1 MTFKGNLLQKIEIDT
16 LTRKV
21 IHSWGP
27 PDSGRKIDKDT
38 MRSLVEIGG
47 FRQETVREM
56 DLYYLREEA
65 ADQGDILVLD
75 NELPIYHT
83 SEADVAMRRNPTIKE
98 MISIRNAIK
107 ILSDSDVVVS
117 KKDESV
123 RTVQRQLL
131 ERLDLSFGESDI
143 DDIASDG
150 IRSLEREYIDGVLE
164 ALTLFA
170 ELLDYRKAPK
180 KMQMGQFQILGAMA
194 ERPGGETR
202 FGPIVIYSLIHN
214 RLFLVEQQVSQRD
227 EAAIEAVHHV
237 ALGQEKPDR
246 EDTDVFLFLKSAV
259 ISRYLDGTSRA
270 DLNPVA

>member
-1 MTFKGNLLQKIEIDT
+1 MTFKANLLQKIEIDG
-16 LTRKV
+16 LAHKV
-21 IHSWGP
+21 IQSWGP

-38 MRSLVEIGG
+38 MRSLLEIGD
-47 FRQETVREM
+47 FRHDTVREM
-56 DLYYLREEA
+56 DLYFLREEA
-65 ADQGDILVLD
+65 ADQGNILVLD

-83 SEADVAMRRNPTIKE
+83 SEADVAMRRNPTVKE

-123 RTVQRQLL
+123 RAVQQQLL
-131 ERLDLSFGESDI
+131 DRLDLSFGEVDI
-143 DDIASDG
+143 DGIAADG
-150 IRSLEREYIDGVLE
+150 IRSLEREYTDGVVE

-180 KMQMGQFQILGAMA
+180 KLQIGQYQILGPIT
-194 ERPGGETR
+194 EGPGGEIR

-214 RLFLVEQQVSQRD
+214 RLCWIDQQVSQRD
-227 EAAIEAVHHV
+227 EAAIEAVHQV

-246 EDTDVFLFLKSAV
+246 EDADVFLFLKSAV
-259 ISRYLDGTSRA
+259 IDRYLEGISRA
-270 DLNPVA
+270 DLKSVT

>member
-1 MTFKGNLLQKIEIDT
+1 MTFKTNLLRKIQIDT
-16 LTRKV
+16 LTYKV
-21 IHSWGP
+21 IQSWGP

-38 MRSLVEIGG
+38 MRSLLEIGD
-47 FRQETVREM
+47 FRHETVREM

-65 ADQGDILVLD
+65 ANQDDILVLD

-123 RTVQRQLL
+123 RAVQGQLL
-131 ERLDLSFGESDI
+131 ERLDLSFGGSDI
-143 DDIASDG
+143 DDNAADG
-150 IRSLEREYIDGVLE
+150 IRSLEREYTDGVVE

-180 KMQMGQFQILGAMA
+180 KIQLGQYLILG
-194 ERPGGETR
+194 PITKPSGEESL
-202 FGPIVIYSLIHN
+202 FGPIVMYSFIHN
-214 RLFLVEQQVSQRD
+214 TLVLVEKQVRQRD
-227 EAAIEAVHHV
+227 EDAIEAVHLV

-246 EDTDVFLFLKSAV
+246 EDTDVFLYLKAAV
-259 ISRYLDGTSRA
+259 MGRYFNGTPRA
-270 DLNPVA
+270 DLKSVT